1 MEINKKQSLKDAL
14 KKMSIEGKKCLI
26 VIDDKKKFL
35 GTLSDGDIRKA
46 LLKGK
51 NLKTLIKDFF
61 NSKSTFF
68 TESNFKESD
77 AKELF
82 QKERFEVIPVI
93 KKNGEIL
100 KILEWT
106 DYFGPKQRDNDLKGV
121 PVVIMAGGKGTR
133 LKPFTQILPKP
144 LIPINNKTVLER
156 IIEPFHFSGANNFF
170 LTVNYK
176 ARILKAF
183 FEELEPDFKVN
194 FIEEKKPLGTA
205 GSIKNIPKKIK
216 SSFFVTNCD
225 VIFKVDSK
233 EIMNFHNTNNFDITL
248 VASTKE
254 ITIPY
259 GVCNTFKNGQLNNIE
274 EKPTFD
280 YLVNTGLYILKPELL
295 KLIPKNK
302 YFDMTD
308 LINAAKKRG
317 KKIGVFPIDENEWVD
332 VGQWEEYEKAKSRLE

>member
-1 MEINKKQSLKDAL
+1 MLIKKNKSLRHAL
-14 KKMSIEGKKCLI
+14 KKMSSEGKKCLL
-26 VIDDKKKFL
+26 VINEMDEFL

-46 LLKGK
+46 LLEGK
-51 NLKTLIKDFF
+51 NLKTNINELY
-61 NSKSTFF
+61 NQKSTFF
-68 TESNFKESD
+68 TENNFDDKA

-82 QKERFEVIPVI
+82 QKQRYEVIPVLD
-93 KKNGEIL
+93 KNKRIS
-100 KILEWT
+100 KVLEWN
-106 DYFGPKQRDNDLKGV
+106 DYFGEKIKDQALKQT

-156 IIEPFHFSGANNFF
+156 IIDPFHNAGADNFF

-183 FEELEPDFKVN
+183 FEELEPSYRVK
-194 FIEEKKPLGTA
+194 FIEEKEPLGTA
-205 GSIKNIPKKIK
+205 GSLKNIPNKI
-216 SSFFVTNCD
+216 STPFFVTNCD
-225 VIFKVDSK
+225 VIFKTDSN
-233 EIMNFHNTNNFDITL
+233 EILNFHNSKGFDITL

-259 GVCNTFKNGQLNNIE
+259 GVCNTNKNGELNNIE

-280 YLVNTGLYILKPELL
+280 YLVNTGLYVLHPDMIS
-295 KLIPKNK
+295 LIPKNK

-308 LINAAKKRG
+308 LIKEAKKKK

-332 VGQWEEYEKAKSRLE
+332 VGQWEEYEKAKQRLE